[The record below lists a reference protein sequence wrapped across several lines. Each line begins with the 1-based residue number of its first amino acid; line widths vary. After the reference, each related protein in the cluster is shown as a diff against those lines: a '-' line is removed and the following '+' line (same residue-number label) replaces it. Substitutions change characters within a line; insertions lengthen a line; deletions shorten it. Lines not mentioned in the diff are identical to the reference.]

1 MNLVM
6 SRLILGLFAF
16 LVTACA
22 ASQPMVREAPP
33 PPLRVGV
40 TPDAAPYVFQRED
53 GFAGIEV
60 DFARRL
66 AAALGRDLQLVSVP
80 WDEQIS
86 ALLAGRTDIIMS
98 GMSITSARSARVA
111 FGQPYLT
118 TALSAVVRREDSQRW
133 PTPEALLRT
142 SPRIGVKAGTTG
154 EALVRQRRG
163 DEQIV
168 VYRRSRDA
176 INELRGY
183 RIDVYVTDTPVI
195 EAAVVKFPKDL
206 VAYHREV
213 GKQSL
218 AWAFRPEDQ
227 TLRRDADE
235 VLARWRADGTVRA
248 VLDTWPS
255 TAME

>member
-1 MNLVM
+1 MNLVT

-16 LVTACA
+16 LLTACA
-22 ASQPMVREAPP
+22 ASQPTVREVPL

-53 GFAGIEV
+53 GFAGIEI

-66 AAALGRDLQLVSVP
+66 ASALGRDLELVAVP
-80 WDEQIS
+80 WDEQIP
-86 ALLAGRTDIIMS
+86 ALLSGRTDVIMS
-98 GMSITSARSARVA
+98 GMSITPTRASRVA

-118 TALSAVVRREDSQRW
+118 TALSAVVRREDSERW

-195 EAAVVKFPKDL
+195 EAAVVKYPTAL
-206 VAYHREV
+206 VAYPREV
-213 GKQSL
+213 GKQSI
-218 AWAFRPEDQ
+218 AWAFRPEDEN
-227 TLRRDADE
+227 LRRDADD

-255 TAME
+255 TATE